1 MKNIYS
7 NYIKSPFT
15 GKKNSIKGVVIHND
29 AGSMTP
35 SQYLPWLNGRVRS
48 GQINLGFASLY
59 INRNEALWF
68 SPTDHAEWHT
78 ATPSGNWNYIGF
90 EVCESMSVN
99 NTNFLANEEATL
111 KIAADVMKSYN
122 LTPNRS
128 TVMLHNEFVP
138 TACPHRSWEIHIGKG
153 APYNQANKNKL
164 KDHFIKRIKHYMG
177 AGTVSK
183 PTSKPANKPAS
194 RPTAKPKPQKKGR
207 YETGWHWSGTFT
219 VTAKEGIAVYRAEPR
234 IKAKNLVNKA
244 SFLADNSWVNFDHI
258 FLKDGYWWIRF
269 KYAAAEAS
277 TNYFFAPIG
286 KKKNGIGFASAN
298 KRKELWG
305 TVTKLNTNE
314 SKSGVTNWKKYQA
327 VK

>member
-7 NYIKSPFT
+7 SYIKSPFT

-48 GQINLGFASLY
+48 GQIELGFASLY
-59 INRNEALWF
+59 VNRNEALWF

-78 ATPSGNWNYIGF
+78 ANQNGNWNYIGF
-90 EVCESMSVN
+90 EVCESMSAN

-111 KIAADVMKSYN
+111 KVAADVMKSYN

-138 TACPHRSWEIHIGKG
+138 TACPHRSWDIHIGKG

-177 AGTVSK
+177 GGTV
-183 PTSKPANKPAS
+183 SKPANKPAS
-194 RPTAKPKPQKKGR
+194 KPAVKPKPQKKGR
-207 YETGWHWSGTFT
+207 YETGWKYSGTFT
-219 VTAKEGIAVYRAEPR
+219 VTAKEGIAVYRGNR
-234 IKAKNLVNKA
+234 GLNKKNLVNK
-244 SFLADNSWVNFDHI
+244 SSWLNKGDWVNFDHL
-258 FLKDGYWWIRF
+258 FYKNGLWWIRF
-269 KYAAAEAS
+269 KYAAPGAS
-277 TNYFFAPIG
+277 TNYFFMPVG
-286 KKKNGIGFASAN
+286 KRNPKVNFADA
-298 KRKELWG
+298 KLWG
-305 TVTKLNTNE
+305 TVSKLNTNE
-314 SKSGVTNWKKYQA
+314 KKSGVTNWKKKGA
-327 VK
+327 VKK